1 MEEKRYE
8 ALGESMWHT
17 VLENG
22 LHIYVDVKPGY
33 TKQFAF
39 FATNYGGMNMRFR
52 EQGGEWQDTSAGV
65 AHFLEHK
72 MFDTEDGNALQIL
85 AANGVD
91 PNAFTSS
98 SLTGYYFEG
107 TDKFEENLRTLLSFV
122 SVPWFT
128 KESVDKEQGI
138 IGQEIRMGDDSA
150 DSEVF
155 YNLMRG
161 LYAHNPIRVNI
172 AGTVESIA
180 EITAETLYACHKAFY
195 NPGNMVLCVAGNVDP
210 KTVENIAAEVL
221 PKSAA
226 PVVETDFGEPEEE
239 NAHQSLVEKKMAV
252 SAPLFQLGFKG
263 KPADA
268 GNHLRQRLLGNL
280 VSDVLFGP
288 SGQLYTKLYEEG
300 LINNSFD
307 GGYEAEPEC
316 AFLGVGG
323 ESKDP
328 KRVRDLIL
336 EEAARIAADGIDSV
350 LWERQKKAAYGAA
363 VRQLNSLENICI
375 ESAQSH
381 FDGEDFLRFPE
392 IFRSIEKKDAE
403 RMIAQWC
410 VPERAALSIIWPK
423 EAEA

>member
-1 MEEKRYE
+1 
-8 ALGESMWHT
+8 MWHT

-22 LHIYVDVKPGY
+22 LHIYVDAKPGY

-52 EQGGEWQDTSAGV
+52 EQGGDWQDTPAGV

-98 SLTGYYFEG
+98 SMTGYYFEG
-107 TDKFEENLRTLLSFV
+107 TDQFEENLRVLLSFV
-122 SVPWFT
+122 SIPWFT
-128 KESVDKEQGI
+128 QESVDKEQGI
-138 IGQEIRMGDDSA
+138 IGQEIRMGDDSP

-155 YNLMRG
+155 YNLLRG
-161 LYAHNPIRVNI
+161 LYAHNPIRVNV

-180 EITAETLYACHKAFY
+180 EITADTLYACHKAFY

-210 KTVENIAAEVL
+210 GAVERIAREVL
-221 PKSAA
+221 PQNAA
-226 PVVETDFGEPEEE
+226 PVVETDFGAPEEDR
-239 NAHQSLVEKKMAV
+239 AYQSLMEKKMAV

-263 KPADA
+263 KPAED
-268 GNHLRQRLLGNL
+268 GSHLRQRLVGNL
-280 VSDVLFGP
+280 ASDVLFGP
-288 SGQLYTKLYEEG
+288 SSPLYTRLYEEG

-307 GGYEAEPEC
+307 GGYEAEPQC
-316 AFLGVGG
+316 AFLGAGG

-328 KRVRDLIL
+328 ERVRDLIL
-336 EEAARIAADGIDSV
+336 EEAARIAADGIDDV

-392 IFRSIEKKDAE
+392 LFKSIEKTDAQQ
-403 RMIAQWC
+403 MIAQWC
-410 VPERAALSIIWPK
+410 TPERTALSIIWPK
-423 EAEA
+423 EVQA

>member
-8 ALGESMWHT
+8 ALGETMWHT
-17 VLENG
+17 VLDNG
-22 LHIYVDVKPGY
+22 LHVYVDAKPGY

-39 FATNYGGMNMRFR
+39 FATHYGGMNMRFR
-52 EQGGEWQDTSAGV
+52 EQGGQWQDTPAGV

-72 MFDTEDGNALQIL
+72 MFDTQDGNALQIL

-98 SLTGYYFEG
+98 SITGYYFEG
-107 TDKFEENLRTLLSFV
+107 TEKFEENLRTLLSFV

-128 KESVDKEQGI
+128 PESVEKEQGI
-138 IGQEIRMGDDSA
+138 IGQEIRMGDDSP

-161 LYAHNPIRVNI
+161 LYANNPIRVNI

-180 EITAETLYACHKAFY
+180 EITADTLYACHKAFY
-195 NPGNMVLCVAGNVDP
+195 NPGNMVLCVAGSVDP
-210 KTVENIAAEVL
+210 ERVAAIAREVL
-221 PKSAA
+221 PRTAD
-226 PVVETDFGEPEEE
+226 PVVETDFGGAEEPV
-239 NAHQSLVEKKMAV
+239 AHQALVEKEMAV

-263 KPADA
+263 TPAQA
-268 GNHLRQRLLGNL
+268 GERLRQRLLGSL
-280 VSDVLFGP
+280 AGDVLFGP
-288 SGQLYTKLYEEG
+288 SSPLYARLYEEG
-300 LINNSFD
+300 LINASFD

-323 ESKDP
+323 ESRDP
-328 KRVRDLIL
+328 EKVRDLVL
-336 EEAARIAADGIDSV
+336 AEAARIAKEGIDGG

-375 ESAQSH
+375 EAAQAH
-381 FDGEDFLRFPE
+381 FRGEDFLRFPE
-392 IFRSIEKKDAE
+392 IFRSLEKADAE
-403 RMIAQWC
+403 RMIARWC
-410 VPERAALSIIWPK
+410 VPERTALSVIRPK
-423 EAEA
+423 EARV